1 MKLFQVI
8 KTKRE
13 VKAQRKVLSFLTSAN
28 TMWQSKEV
36 EGAILATEHW
46 LDDRVKSVRLSR

>member
-1 MKLFQVI
+1 MKLFRVI
-8 KTKRE
+8 QTKRE

-36 EGAILATEHW
+36 EGAILATEFW
-46 LDDRVKSVRLSR
+46 LNDRVASAKLSR